1 VETNRAPRRV
11 GAVEVDGFL
20 EEIPALQGWR
30 GKIDR
35 RARRGL
41 GGRGRGSPDEW
52 LAPVFSYA
60 NYISRSVELESCS
73 STILV

>member
-30 GKIDR
+30 GKDR
-35 RARRGL
+35 QKSEKRV
-41 GGRGRGSPDEW
+41 GRKRK
-52 LAPVFSYA
+52 
-60 NYISRSVELESCS
+60 RESG
-73 STILV
+73 